1 MTDLLQTL
9 QLEIEDL
16 KQKNISIY
24 KKYKNSQRTKLRL
37 KNKINILKDNIDILN
52 EKLISLNRE
61 EENDLVQNNVDNEDN
76 VDEEDDVNN
85 LEQKETKNNY
95 DSYINLD
102 DDWEEIKNN

>member
-16 KQKNISIY
+16 KQKNTSIY

-61 EENDLVQNNVDNEDN
+61 QENNLEQNNVDN
-76 VDEEDDVNN
+76 VDHEDDVNN
-85 LEQKETKNNY
+85 LEQKETEHSYN
-95 DSYINLD
+95 SYINLD
-102 DDWEEIKNN
+102 DDWEEIKNY